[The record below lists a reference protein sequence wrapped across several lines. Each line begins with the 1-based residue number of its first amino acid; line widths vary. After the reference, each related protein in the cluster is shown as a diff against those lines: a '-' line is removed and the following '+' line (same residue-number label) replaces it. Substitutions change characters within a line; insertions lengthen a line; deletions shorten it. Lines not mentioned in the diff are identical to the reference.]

1 MDLEDIVNM
10 EIRTYTKDLE
20 LVSER
25 RKHIMDCASKVF
37 LEKGYRGSNMRNL
50 AEACAMSTVSIY
62 HYIGSKNDIL
72 HLLCLDASDLTRQLE
87 DFRSQLD
94 DVSPTEALIRCIKY
108 YFNREATYSDRV
120 ILFQREISNFSH
132 EDRHLILSLQIE
144 VVHFFENLLKEG
156 INAGEFKVDD
166 PLLVAHDILMRGQDY
181 AFRRWFLKNIYTI
194 EEYTEHYINLIL
206 RCIVADRSEETTI

>member
-1 MDLEDIVNM
+1 MDLEDKVNT

-20 LVSER
+20 LVLKR

-37 LEKGYRGSNMRNL
+37 VEKGYRGSNMRDL
-50 AEACAMSTVSIY
+50 AKACGLSTVSLY

-72 HLLCLDASDLTRQLE
+72 HLICLDASDLTRQLE
-87 DFRSQLD
+87 HFRTQLN
-94 DVSPTEALIRCIKY
+94 DVSPTEALIQCIRY

-120 ILFQREISNFSH
+120 ILLQREISNFSQ

-156 INAGEFKVDD
+156 IKSGEFNVDD
-166 PLLVAHDILMRGQDY
+166 PLLAAHDILMRGQDY

-194 EEYTEHYINLIL
+194 EEYAERYINLIL
-206 RCIVADRSEETTI
+206 RCIVADKG